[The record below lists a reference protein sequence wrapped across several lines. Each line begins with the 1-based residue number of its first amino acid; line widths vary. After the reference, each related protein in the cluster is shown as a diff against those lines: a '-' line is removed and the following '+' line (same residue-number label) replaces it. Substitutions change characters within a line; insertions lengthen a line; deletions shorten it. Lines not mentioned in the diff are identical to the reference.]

1 MSNIALRAYNREIEN
16 QIDNNQLEEAVAH
29 CRHILITYPK
39 HLETYRLLAKAYL
52 EIQKYTD
59 ALDILQRVLSVSP
72 DDFIAH
78 IGMSI
83 VRENE
88 NNVDAAI
95 WHMERAFDIQ
105 PSNNAVQ
112 DELKRLIGRKEGI
125 EPAKIR
131 LTRGALVRMYLRG
144 NLFTQAIAEA
154 RAALAEDPTRM
165 DLQVVLARALNLA
178 GLKAEAVELAKKML
192 ASLPFCMESHRILIA
207 NTALISVEETAASR
221 KKLIELD
228 PYYEFISANIPTIEQ
243 IPDNS
248 VLIEKL
254 DWQEEGNGFFESRYP
269 EPETVYTPPQ
279 EISST
284 EVLDNTIPEFTEDSF
299 MNLEKE
305 TTSTIESG
313 EPIVQD
319 NAFPEGNS
327 SDERT
332 FEESLEPDNIMP
344 EWMSSAGWQPGK
356 SEETEA
362 AGPFDSSSEEFEEI
376 APAELPDWLKSMAPV
391 EEKTPDITQNE
402 PAHEPSVS
410 DFDFLTPESVETMG
424 EPFIASSEE
433 KDLPDWLKSMAPA
446 EENTPDVSDVEST
459 QQTPVRSEEPLS
471 AMSEESDLPDWLKS
485 LTSAE
490 ENLPEVPEI
499 EPALEEPVS
508 ELSFSDEELTPE
520 PEQPNKGPNDDL
532 PDWLRTAL
540 EEDESS
546 EITQKISP
554 PKPSDTIP
562 GWVQETE
569 KESISG
575 PDLDIL
581 STSENI
587 EEQKLEPMGTE
598 TPHPSTWEP
607 VPENREFLSE
617 MGSQESP
624 DTLETQNESI
634 DQLFRRELES
644 SEEDIPAFN
653 EPVEQVTEEA
663 PVFFEGIE
671 TEESISGK
679 ELDETVIAEEAEKGS
694 SPLDLPDWLK
704 GLDEIPEEEEQITQE
719 LSLEDFSTTPSQ
731 EVAEI
736 EAEEIK
742 EEIKPVRFIEEEEKV
757 VETAGEPLP
766 IVETAPVIEPETL
779 ESTLQKISK
788 QIQQKQNL
796 EDVINSLTQLTQ
808 DHPDDVL
815 VWQLLGDAYFKNN
828 QIQQAIDAYAKAEE
842 VLK

>member
-16 QIDNNQLEEAVAH
+16 QIDNNQLEEAIAH

-192 ASLPFCMESHRILIA
+192 ISLPFCMESHRILIA
-207 NTALISVEETAASR
+207 NTALISVDETAASR

-254 DWQEEGNGFFESRYP
+254 DWQEEENGFFESRYP

-284 EVLDNTIPEFTEDSF
+284 EVVDNTIPEFTEDSF

-313 EPIVQD
+313 EPIAQD
-319 NAFPEGNS
+319 NTFPEGIS
-327 SDERT
+327 LDEKT

-391 EEKTPDITQNE
+391 EEKTPDITHNE

-433 KDLPDWLKSMAPA
+433 KDLPDWLKSMAP
-446 EENTPDVSDVEST
+446 
-459 QQTPVRSEEPLS
+459 
-471 AMSEESDLPDWLKS
+471 
-485 LTSAE
+485 
-490 ENLPEVPEI
+490 
-499 EPALEEPVS
+499 
-508 ELSFSDEELTPE
+508 
-520 PEQPNKGPNDDL
+520 
-532 PDWLRTAL
+532 
-540 EEDESS
+540 
-546 EITQKISP
+546 
-554 PKPSDTIP
+554 
-562 GWVQETE
+562 
-569 KESISG
+569 
-575 PDLDIL
+575 
-581 STSENI
+581 
-587 EEQKLEPMGTE
+587 
-598 TPHPSTWEP
+598 
-607 VPENREFLSE
+607 
-617 MGSQESP
+617 
-624 DTLETQNESI
+624 
-634 DQLFRRELES
+634 
-644 SEEDIPAFN
+644 
-653 EPVEQVTEEA
+653 
-663 PVFFEGIE
+663 
-671 TEESISGK
+671 
-679 ELDETVIAEEAEKGS
+679 
-694 SPLDLPDWLK
+694 
-704 GLDEIPEEEEQITQE
+704 
-719 LSLEDFSTTPSQ
+719 
-731 EVAEI
+731 
-736 EAEEIK
+736 
-742 EEIKPVRFIEEEEKV
+742 
-757 VETAGEPLP
+757 
-766 IVETAPVIEPETL
+766 
-779 ESTLQKISK
+779 
-788 QIQQKQNL
+788 
-796 EDVINSLTQLTQ
+796 
-808 DHPDDVL
+808 
-815 VWQLLGDAYFKNN
+815 
-828 QIQQAIDAYAKAEE
+828 
-842 VLK
+842 